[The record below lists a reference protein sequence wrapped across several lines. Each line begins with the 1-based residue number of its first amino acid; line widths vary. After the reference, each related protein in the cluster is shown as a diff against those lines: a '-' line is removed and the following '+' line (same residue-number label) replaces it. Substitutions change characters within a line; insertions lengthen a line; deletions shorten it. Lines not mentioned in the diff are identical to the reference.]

1 MAMPFSCSATNPSA
15 FKLELFVNNLTRP
28 NAATFEKLG
37 LWVLRAF
44 TSLDRGIAI
53 VHRMCFVLLIMILYR
68 SVYVI
73 VSEWILI

>member
-37 LWVLRAF
+37 L
-44 TSLDRGIAI
+44 
-53 VHRMCFVLLIMILYR
+53 
-68 SVYVI
+68 
-73 VSEWILI
+73 